1 MLDKVFGHNFMQNS
15 LLEDL
20 TDLCK
25 ADLLKYCTKVRINSG
40 EFVYHSGQIADKSS
54 LD

>member
-1 MLDKVFGHNFMQNS
+1 MLDKVFGSNFVQNS
-15 LLEDL
+15 LFEDL

-25 ADLLKYCTKVRINSG
+25 AELLEYCTKVRINSG
-40 EFVYHSGQIADKSS
+40 EFVYHSGQIADKSR